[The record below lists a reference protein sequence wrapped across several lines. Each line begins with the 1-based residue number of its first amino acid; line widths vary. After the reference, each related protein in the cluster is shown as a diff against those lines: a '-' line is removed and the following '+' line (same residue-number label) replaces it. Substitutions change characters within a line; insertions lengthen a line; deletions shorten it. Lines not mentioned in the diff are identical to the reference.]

1 MGLVTGRIAF
11 IIFWSAPDTQFVFKN
26 TQQFWIRCVL
36 EVTKS
41 EKILIEPNDPNAAEW
56 IEPGVYYQNTI
67 RLVTGRKH
75 QVRAQLA
82 SLGCPIVGDTLYE
95 PMSGL
100 TLDNLESSE
109 VDMDEAVSRCRVPT
123 QPIGLQA
130 HAILFAGI
138 RAKAK
143 TPWWGDQIIED

>member
-1 MGLVTGRIAF
+1 M
-11 IIFWSAPDTQFVFKN
+11 
-26 TQQFWIRCVL
+26 

-41 EKILIEPNDPNAAEW
+41 ERIRIQGKSDLIED
-56 IEPGVYYQNTI
+56 GLYYQNTI

-100 TLDNLESSE
+100 TLDKLEMAE
-109 VDMDEAVSRCRVPT
+109 VDMDAAVAKCKVPT
-123 QPIGLQA
+123 KPIGLQA

-138 RAKAK
+138 RAKAR
-143 TPWWGDQIIED
+143 TPWWGDDLLPDEE

>member
-1 MGLVTGRIAF
+1 M
-11 IIFWSAPDTQFVFKN
+11 
-26 TQQFWIRCVL
+26 

-41 EKILIEPNDPNAAEW
+41 EKILIEPTDPDTKEW

-100 TLDNLESSE
+100 TLDKLATSE
-109 VDMDEAVSRCRVPT
+109 VDMDEAVAQCRVP
-123 QPIGLQA
+123 QHPIGLQA
-130 HAILFAGI
+130 SAILFAGI
-138 RAKAK
+138 RAKAR
-143 TPWWGDQIIED
+143 TPWWGDRIIEEGEE